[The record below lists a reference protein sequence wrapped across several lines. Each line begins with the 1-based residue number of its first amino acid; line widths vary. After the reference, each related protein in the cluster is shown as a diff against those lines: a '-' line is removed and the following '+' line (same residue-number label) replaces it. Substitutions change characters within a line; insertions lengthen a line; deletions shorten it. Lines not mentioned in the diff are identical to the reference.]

1 MRPMR
6 ETSSDETPVAESSR
20 RSSRTVLIVDDDAE
34 IRHVLRLMCE
44 VEGFR
49 VVGEASNG
57 IEAVPMALNA
67 QPSVVILDYLMP
79 RRRGDVTA
87 TLLRSIVPDTKIV
100 AFSAVLDAKPDWS
113 DSYLN
118 KERISEI
125 APLLER
131 LIF

>member
-1 MRPMR
+1 MR
-6 ETSSDETPVAESSR
+6 ETSSGETAIAEANGR
-20 RSSRTVLIVDDDAE
+20 TARTVLIVDDDEE

-44 VEGFR
+44 MEGFQ
-49 VVGEASNG
+49 VVGEAVNG
-57 IEAVPMALNA
+57 VEAIPMALNT
-67 QPSVVILDYLMP
+67 QPGIVILDYLMP
-79 RRRGDVTA
+79 RRSGDVTA
-87 TLLRSIVPDTKIV
+87 TLLRSIVPDAKIV

>member
-1 MRPMR
+1 MS
-6 ETSSDETPVAESSR
+6 ETSAGETVVAEGRLR
-20 RSSRTVLIVDDDAE
+20 RPRTVLIVDDDE
-34 IRHVLRLMCE
+34 DVRHVLRMMCE
-44 VEGFR
+44 MEGFE

-57 IEAVPMALNA
+57 VEAVPMALGS
-67 QPSVVILDYLMP
+67 QPAVVILDYLMP

-87 TLLRSIVPDTKIV
+87 TLLRSIVPDAKIV
-100 AFSAVLDAKPDWS
+100 AFSAVLDSKPEWS

>member
-1 MRPMR
+1 MTSG
-6 ETSSDETPVAESSR
+6 ETGLAAASERA
-20 RSSRTVLIVDDDAE
+20 SRTVLIVDDDE
-34 IRHVLRLMCE
+34 EVRHVLRLMCE
-44 VEGFR
+44 MEGFE
-49 VVGEASNG
+49 VVGEATNG
-57 IEAVPMALNA
+57 VEAVPIALNT
-67 QPSVVILDYLMP
+67 QPAFVILDYLMP
-79 RRRGDVTA
+79 RRNGDVTA
-87 TLLRSIVPDTKIV
+87 TLLRSITPGIKIV

>member
-1 MRPMR
+1 MR
-6 ETSSDETPVAESSR
+6 ETTLGDAGLVKASERAG
-20 RSSRTVLIVDDDAE
+20 RTVLIVDDDE
-34 IRHVLRLMCE
+34 EVRHVLRLMCE
-44 VEGFR
+44 MEGFE
-49 VVGEASNG
+49 VVGEATNG
-57 IEAVPMALNA
+57 VEAVPMALNA
-67 QPSVVILDYLMP
+67 QPAFVILDYLMP
-79 RRRGDVTA
+79 RRNGDVTA
-87 TLLRSIVPDTKIV
+87 TLLRSIAPGIKIV